1 MVAQC
6 EELGLDGV
14 FVGAEFYKV
23 NQLGVNSGKFYKE
36 IDGLVIDIA
45 ESKVKGKNI
54 LLKGSRG
61 MAMERLLP
69 HL

>member
-1 MVAQC
+1 VDSLALEI
-6 EELGLDGV
+6 EEN
-14 FVGAEFYKV
+14 KV
-23 NQLGVNSGKFYKE
+23 V
-36 IDGLVIDIA
+36 
-45 ESKVKGKNI
+45 GKNI